1 MPWISVHDSI
11 NGSKLRKLFKAL
23 DCSKFEATGILVF
36 LWFWGL
42 NNADKTGKIPF
53 VDTEDI
59 VRELYGVGTGCHLNM
74 EKVVQALF
82 DTGWIDK
89 EEDGSFRLHDWDTWQ
104 AQWYKAID
112 RREKD
117 VERKARARSEKNASK
132 KESRPFGNS
141 AEKGN
146 SERIPVDV
154 PLESPQIEPS
164 HSADGPQGASDEKKK
179 ESGTYKPAFEEFWD
193 AYPRKEGKG
202 EAYKKYNARLKDGWS
217 ETDLLR
223 AAKNY
228 AFVIK
233 RNHTE
238 KQYIKHAKTF
248 LSESTPFTDYIPK
261 KPESKPQVP
270 NGANPFA
277 EYKDE

>member
-59 VRELYGVGTGCHLNM
+59 VRELYGVGTGCHLDM

-117 VERKARARSEKNASK
+117 VERKARARNEKNASK
-132 KESRPFGNS
+132 NESRSLENDSVKGNS
-141 AEKGN
+141 A
-146 SERIPVDV
+146 RFPADT
-154 PLESPQIEPS
+154 PPESPSIEPS
-164 HSADGPQGASDEKKK
+164 PPADEKK
-179 ESGTYKPAFEEFWD
+179 EAGAYKPAFEEFWD

-228 AFVIK
+228 SFVVN

-261 KPESKPQVP
+261 KPEAKPQVP